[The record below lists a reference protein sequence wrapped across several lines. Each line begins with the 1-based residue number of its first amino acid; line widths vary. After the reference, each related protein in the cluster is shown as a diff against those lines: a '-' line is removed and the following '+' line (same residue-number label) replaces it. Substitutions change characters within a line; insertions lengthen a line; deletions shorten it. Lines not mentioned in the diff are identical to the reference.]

1 MPRFHHATIVPTS
14 TTSHRPAPPASPSIF
29 DFAEHFMKEHEEV
42 APSSCDAGPPDDA
55 MECSQPVDPS
65 PAASQSVASASQQER
80 PTPVYAELWG
90 RLKWLSVINEKTLEG
105 MYSKGDLQ
113 AMLRRHAIHA
123 ASGRK
128 KSELAVEL
136 MRLMRAQGLSKP
148 DEPTAASEPA
158 VACATAITSSSAA
171 AVTTA
176 TTIAAAAANTITTA
190 AGVGGVGS
198 NGALGSNS
206 LADRLGNMCRGPPV
220 YDDDETQPPS
230 QSQRVVTPP
239 APPPPT
245 PHRAVRAAPPAPS
258 PGLLRRIPLPPPPAA
273 APASARKSGGGRGR
287 GGGGGGGGGGSS
299 GVPGTTPRAAATP
312 LPPAA
317 AARPPPQA
325 AVPPPRAAAPSPPA
339 AAAPVPAAALPSL
352 RLMALSASEEQLLH
366 SLKARAVPPAWP
378 AGCFAALALDLA
390 RLPRATGLHSTAHS
404 PPAPCAN
411 NAANASANTKAA
423 NAANTAYA
431 AAAAAAATAAPS
443 SLPTRAPA
451 AAPAPAALRAARPV
465 AALQPVAC
473 PNCHGH
479 HDGAPCVAPQRGN
492 FEAMVAKALRMVR
505 TATADEA
512 AAALRAAGGSFSD
525 AVAALRRSAPL
536 VPSRRAT
543 PTGGALHP
551 QSSEGSGSGGWGGA
565 GGGWGG
571 DSGGHYEESRPCSN
585 GANSDSD
592 DQDCGQHAPPGGLPR
607 AGGSSGSETEME
619 I

>member
-1 MPRFHHATIVPTS
+1 MPRFYHAAVPSS
-14 TTSHRPAPPASPSIF
+14 TTPHRPVPAASTSIF

-42 APSSCDAGPPDDA
+42 APPSNDAGALDDA
-55 MECSQPVDPS
+55 MDCSHQSVDP
-65 PAASQSVASASQQER
+65 PPKTSQSVASASQQER
-80 PTPVYAELWG
+80 PAPVYAELWG

-148 DEPTAASEPA
+148 DEPTAATEPPA
-158 VACATAITSSSAA
+158 AITSSSAA
-171 AVTTA
+171 AVSPA
-176 TTIAAAAANTITTA
+176 NTIAAAATTITTSA
-190 AGVGGVGS
+190 AGSGGVGS
-198 NGALGSNS
+198 SGALGPYS
-206 LADRLGNMCRGPPV
+206 LADRLVNMCRGPPAEH
-220 YDDDETQPPS
+220 DDDETQPPL
-230 QSQRVVTPP
+230 QSQRVVPP
-239 APPPPT
+239 AAPPPP
-245 PHRAVRAAPPAPS
+245 AIRAAPRAAPCTGVDRASSDRLRAALS
-258 PGLLRRIPLPPPPAA
+258 PPSRDPTAAA
-273 APASARKSGGGRGR
+273 AP
-287 GGGGGGGGGGSS
+287 
-299 GVPGTTPRAAATP
+299 P
-312 LPPAA
+312 PPAA

-325 AVPPPRAAAPSPPA
+325 AAPPARAAAAPPA
-339 AAAPVPAAALPSL
+339 AAPEPAAALPSP
-352 RLMALSASEEQLLH
+352 RLMTLSAAEEHLLQ

-390 RLPRATGLHSTAHS
+390 RLPRAAGLHATAQAPPTS
-404 PPAPCAN
+404 PAN
-411 NAANASANTKAA
+411 SVA
-423 NAANTAYA
+423 NAAAAANGNATYAA

-443 SLPTRAPA
+443 SLPTRASA
-451 AAPAPAALRAARPV
+451 AAPAPTSLRAARPA
-465 AALQPVAC
+465 AALKSVAC
-473 PNCHGH
+473 PNCHGS
-479 HDGAPCVAPQRGN
+479 HDRGAPCVAPQRGN
-492 FEAMVAKALRMVR
+492 FDGMVAKALRMVR

-543 PTGGALHP
+543 PTDAGASHP
-551 QSSEGSGSGGWGGA
+551 QSSEGSGSGGWGGGGG
-565 GGGWGG
+565 GGGWGSG
-571 DSGGHYEESRPCSN
+571 SGGRYEGSRPCSD
-585 GANSDSD
+585 GADSDSD